1 MTPFGR
7 YRLVRRV
14 GSGGMAEI
22 WKARV
27 DGPSG
32 FEKTVAIKR
41 ILPNFEEDS
50 EFVSMFI
57 SEARLAARLVH
68 PNIVQ
73 VHDFGLEEDEGL
85 QKVHYI
91 AMEYVA
97 GQNVST
103 LLKRLS
109 EKGARVPIEIGLYIC
124 SESAKALSYAHTEVD
139 NRGNPLGFVHRDIS
153 PHNLMVTYR
162 GDVKV
167 ADFGIA
173 KAVTAIRQTAAGV
186 FKGKITYMSPEQART
201 EPLDA
206 RSDLFSLG
214 IVLFELAT
222 GRRLFFGTI
231 EEVFAQMRAFSPP
244 DATRLAGVP
253 QDVQEIIRRALAVN
267 RDDRYDDAAEM
278 EADLNRAL
286 AAGGWVTSRTDLA
299 SLMQA
304 QFAREIELEKRDS
317 APPDRPKTAVLTNP
331 DLDLEGVKSDS
342 GTVTPRQHGS
352 TVEGLA
358 TYDTEP
364 TPPRPEPM
372 AATVNRPVQ
381 GPGSNQTQSA
391 LSLKRDDMRVVERG
405 RPETAPRGSSRLAIG
420 LAIGALLPIAGW
432 IIVTMFPSSVETVAA
447 PTPAPTATAIAEVS
461 AVPSSTPQATEA
473 PDPTPAKVAA
483 RVTPVRT
490 AARPAP
496 TPTAAVRTV
505 ARIGTPTPVP
515 VRATGIVNFTA
526 RPWVQVWVDGKKIA
540 EETPVK
546 RHVLSAGKHDFR
558 FVNARAGFDKSFRY
572 DVAAD
577 REVEIAVDT
586 KSGKIDVRR

>member
-1 MTPFGR
+1 
-7 YRLVRRV
+7 
-14 GSGGMAEI
+14 MAEI

-41 ILPNFEEDS
+41 ILPNFEEDA

-124 SESAKALSYAHTEVD
+124 SEAAKALSYAHTEVD
-139 NRGNPLGFVHRDIS
+139 NAGTPLGFVHRDIS

-173 KAVTAIRQTAAGV
+173 KAITAIRQTAAGV

-214 IVLFELAT
+214 IVLFELVT

-244 DATRLAGVP
+244 DETRLAGVP
-253 QDVQEIIRRALAVN
+253 RDVQEIVRRALAVK

-278 EADLNRAL
+278 ETDINRVL
-286 AAGGWVTSRTDLA
+286 AAGGWVSSRTDLA

-304 QFAREIELEKRDS
+304 QFAREIELEKRD
-317 APPDRPKTAVLTNP
+317 AVPPDRPKTAVLTNP
-331 DLDLEGVKSDS
+331 ELGLEDVRSDS
-342 GTVTPRQHGS
+342 GTATPRQRGS

-358 TYDTEP
+358 TFETEP
-364 TPPRPEPM
+364 TAPGPMPMPPTVSRPP
-372 AATVNRPVQ
+372 P
-381 GPGSNQTQSA
+381 PQTQSA
-391 LSLKRDDMRVVERG
+391 LSLKREAMPVVDRAPPESPKRG
-405 RPETAPRGSSRLAIG
+405 GSRLIIG
-420 LAIGALLPIAGW
+420 LGIGALLPLAGW
-432 IIVTMFPSSVETVAA
+432 VVVTMLPAPQDSAA
-447 PTPAPTATAIAEVS
+447 PSTPAPTATAAVAVTAAPS
-461 AVPSSTPQATEA
+461 ATPSTPE
-473 PDPTPAKVAA
+473 TPAPVQTIAA
-483 RVTPVRT
+483 RTTPVRT
-490 AARPAP
+490 ATRPAP
-496 TPTAAVRTV
+496 TALPEATVQAV
-505 ARIGTPTPVP
+505 ARLGTPTPAP
-515 VRATGIVNFTA
+515 VRGTGLVTVTA
-526 RPWVQVWVDGKKIA
+526 RPWVEVWIDGKKVA
-540 EETPVK
+540 DETPLK
-546 RHVLSAGKHDFR
+546 RHALTAGAHDLR
-558 FVNARAGFDKSFRY
+558 FVNPRAGFDKPFRY
-572 DVAAD
+572 QVAAD

-586 KSGKIDVRR
+586 KTGKIDVRR

>member
-1 MTPFGR
+1 
-7 YRLVRRV
+7 
-14 GSGGMAEI
+14 MAEI

-41 ILPNFEEDS
+41 ILPNFEEDA

-103 LLKRLS
+103 LLKRLQ

-124 SESAKALSYAHTEVD
+124 SEAAKALSYAHTEVD
-139 NRGNPLGFVHRDIS
+139 NAGTPLGFVHRDIS

-173 KAVTAIRQTAAGV
+173 KAITAIRQTAAGV

-214 IVLFELAT
+214 IVLFELVT

-244 DATRLAGVP
+244 DETRLAGVP
-253 QDVQEIIRRALAVN
+253 RDVQVIVRRALAVN

-278 EADLNRAL
+278 ETDINRVL
-286 AAGGWVTSRTDLA
+286 AAGGWVSSRTDLA

-304 QFAREIELEKRDS
+304 QFAREIELEKRD
-317 APPDRPKTAVLTNP
+317 AVPPDRPKTAILTNP
-331 DLDLEGVKSDS
+331 ELGLEDVRSDS
-342 GTVTPRQHGS
+342 GTATPRQRGS

-358 TYDTEP
+358 TESESTAPGPVPMPP
-364 TPPRPEPM
+364 TVSRPPPP
-372 AATVNRPVQ
+372 
-381 GPGSNQTQSA
+381 QTQSG
-391 LSLKRDDMRVVERG
+391 LSLKGGGIPVVDRAP
-405 RPETAPRGSSRLAIG
+405 PEDSRRSGSRLAIG
-420 LAIGALLPIAGW
+420 LALGALLPVAGW
-432 IIVTMFPSSVETVAA
+432 IAVTMLSAPPDSVT
-447 PTPAPTATAIAEVS
+447 TTIPTATPTAAIALTAAAS
-461 AVPSSTPQATEA
+461 ATPTVPETAA
-473 PDPTPAKVAA
+473 PVQTIAA
-483 RVTPVRT
+483 RSTPVRT
-490 AARPAP
+490 AKRPV
-496 TPTAAVRTV
+496 PTAAPEATVQAV
-505 ARIGTPTPVP
+505 ARLGTPTPAP
-515 VRATGIVNFTA
+515 VRGTGLVTITA
-526 RPWVQVWVDGKKIA
+526 RPWVEVWIDGKKVA
-540 EETPVK
+540 DETPLK
-546 RHVLSAGKHDFR
+546 RHALTAGAHNLR
-558 FVNARAGFDKSFRY
+558 FVNARAGFDKPFRY
-572 DVAAD
+572 EVVAD